1 MLRVWSMV
9 VLVAALRKPN
19 MEDRL
24 MKLQPVLEK
33 LHGLDPKTFGML
45 NQMLDQAQV
54 MSFVQEN
61 TSPMD
66 MEDRLAKLGP
76 ILDKLK
82 NIDPKTAAML
92 GKMTGMSFIQQ
103 PDTEEKMMKLEGV
116 MEKLKGLDPKT
127 FGMLN
132 GMLEKAQV
140 GQSFMQVAKPDMED
154 RLMKLSQCWR
164 SSTGSIRRPSAC

>member
-1 MLRVWSMV
+1 MSFLQDAPDSEEKMMKLEGVMEKLKGLDPKTFGMLNGMLEKAQIGQSFMQV
-9 VLVAALRKPN
+9 VKPD

-54 MSFVQEN
+54 VSLLQEK
-61 TSPMD
+61 TEPMD

-82 NIDPKTAAML
+82 NLDPKTAGML
-92 GKMTGMSFIQQ
+92 GKMVGMSFIQE
-103 PDTEEKMMKLEGV
+103 PDAE
-116 MEKLKGLDPKT
+116 
-127 FGMLN
+127 
-132 GMLEKAQV
+132 
-140 GQSFMQVAKPDMED
+140 DMPTI
-154 RLMKLSQCWR
+154 L
-164 SSTGSIRRPSAC
+164 P

>member
-1 MLRVWSMV
+1 MGMLSMWSLVM
-9 VLVAALRKPN
+9 VAALRKPD

-54 MSFVQEN
+54 MSLLQEK
-61 TSPMD
+61 TEPVD
-66 MEDRLAKLGP
+66 MQDRLAKLGP
-76 ILDKLK
+76 LLDKLK
-82 NIDPKTAAML
+82 SLDPKTAGML
-92 GKMTGMSFIQQ
+92 SKMTPGMSFIQE
-103 PDTEEKMMKLEGV
+103 PDAEEKMMKLEGV

-132 GMLEKAQV
+132 GMLEQAQA
-140 GQSFMQVAKPDMED
+140 G
-154 RLMKLSQCWR
+154 
-164 SSTGSIRRPSAC
+164 

>member
-1 MLRVWSMV
+1 MMRVLSIM
-9 VLVAALRKPN
+9 VLVAALRKPD

-54 MSFVQEN
+54 VSLLQEK
-61 TSPMD
+61 TEPVD

-82 NIDPKTAAML
+82 TLDPKTAAML
-92 GKMTGMSFIQQ
+92 GKMTGMSFLQGG
-103 PDTEEKMMKLEGV
+103 PDAEEKMMKLEHV
-116 MEKLKGLDPKT
+116 MEK
-127 FGMLN
+127 
-132 GMLEKAQV
+132 Q
-140 GQSFMQVAKPDMED
+140 
-154 RLMKLSQCWR
+154 
-164 SSTGSIRRPSAC
+164 

>member
-1 MLRVWSMV
+1 
-9 VLVAALRKPN
+9 
-19 MEDRL
+19 

-54 MSFVQEN
+54 MSLLQEK
-61 TSPMD
+61 TEPMD
-66 MEDRLAKLGP
+66 MQDRLAKLGP

-82 NIDPKTAAML
+82 NLDPKTAGML
-92 GKMTGMSFIQQ
+92 GKMVGMSFLQE
-103 PDTEEKMMKLEGV
+103 PDAEEKMMKLEGV

-132 GMLEKAQV
+132 SMLEKARI
-140 GQSFMQVAKPDMED
+140 D
-154 RLMKLSQCWR
+154 RVKF
-164 SSTGSIRRPSAC
+164 

>member
-1 MLRVWSMV
+1 MKLEGVMEKLKGLDPKTFGMLNGMLEQAQAGQSFMQVK
-9 VLVAALRKPN
+9 KPD

-54 MSFVQEN
+54 VSLVQVKTE
-61 TSPMD
+61 PMD

-82 NIDPKTAAML
+82 NLDPKTAGML
-92 GKMTGMSFIQQ
+92 GKMVGMSFLQE
-103 PDTEEKMMKLEGV
+103 PDAEEKMMKLEGV
-116 MEKLKGLDPKT
+116 MEKLKG
-127 FGMLN
+127 
-132 GMLEKAQV
+132 
-140 GQSFMQVAKPDMED
+140 
-154 RLMKLSQCWR
+154 
-164 SSTGSIRRPSAC
+164 

>member
-1 MLRVWSMV
+1 
-9 VLVAALRKPN
+9 
-19 MEDRL
+19 

-54 MSFVQEN
+54 MSLLQKKTEQE
-61 TSPMD
+61 PMD

-76 ILDKLK
+76 IMDKLK
-82 NIDPKTAAML
+82 TLDPKTAAML
-92 GKMTGMSFIQQ
+92 SKMVGGMSLLQE
-103 PDTEEKMMKLEGV
+103 PDNEEKMMKLEGV

-132 GMLEKAQV
+132 GMLEKAQ
-140 GQSFMQVAKPDMED
+140 A
-154 RLMKLSQCWR
+154 
-164 SSTGSIRRPSAC
+164 

>member
-1 MLRVWSMV
+1 M
-9 VLVAALRKPN
+9 VLVAALRKPD

-54 MSFVQEN
+54 VSLLQEK
-61 TSPMD
+61 TEPMD
-66 MEDRLAKLGP
+66 MQDRLAKLGP

-82 NIDPKTAAML
+82 SLDPKTAAML
-92 GKMTGMSFIQQ
+92 GKMTGMSFLQGG
-103 PDTEEKMMKLEGV
+103 PDAEEKMMKLEHV
-116 MEKLKGLDPKT
+116 MEKLKTLDPKT

-132 GMLEKAQV
+132 
-140 GQSFMQVAKPDMED
+140 
-154 RLMKLSQCWR
+154 
-164 SSTGSIRRPSAC
+164 

>member
-1 MLRVWSMV
+1 MRVLSMV
-9 VLVAALRKPN
+9 ALVAAFRKPD

-54 MSFVQEN
+54 VSLLQEK
-61 TSPMD
+61 TEPMD

-82 NIDPKTAAML
+82 NLDPKTAGML
-92 GKMTGMSFIQQ
+92 GKMVGMSFIQE

-127 FGMLN
+127 FGMIN
-132 GMLEKAQV
+132 GILEKAQ
-140 GQSFMQVAKPDMED
+140 
-154 RLMKLSQCWR
+154 
-164 SSTGSIRRPSAC
+164 T